1 MTSDEWKQA
10 IEAIGGQVID
20 VPPDQVET
28 MDELSERWREAQVAF
43 RQATRILRASEE
55 TMHAHLQLI
64 LPQIADWDYDFNI
77 NKNRVTLLFKK
88 DKE

>member
-43 RQATRILRASEE
+43 RHATRLLRASEE
-55 TMHAHLQLI
+55 AMHAHLQLI
-64 LPQIADWDYDFNI
+64 LPQIADWEYSFDADRSKI
-77 NKNRVTLLFKK
+77 TLLFKK